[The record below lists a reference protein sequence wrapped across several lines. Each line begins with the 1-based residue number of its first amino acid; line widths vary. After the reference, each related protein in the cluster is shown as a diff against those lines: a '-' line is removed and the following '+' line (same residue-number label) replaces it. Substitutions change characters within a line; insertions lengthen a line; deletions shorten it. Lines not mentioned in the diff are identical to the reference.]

1 MDNGRT
7 ANDIYLDFCKASD
20 MVSHHILI
28 SKLERYG
35 FEDWTVWWIKNWLD
49 GHSQRVVVNG
59 SMSRWRPVMSGVP
72 QESILGPVFFNI
84 FIDDIDSGI
93 ERTLSKFANDTKL
106 SGAVDT
112 IEGKDAIQRD
122 LDTLKK

>member
-1 MDNGRT
+1 MG
-7 ANDIYLDFCKASD
+7 
-20 MVSHHILI
+20 
-28 SKLERYG
+28 
-35 FEDWTVWWIKNWLD
+35 
-49 GHSQRVVVNG
+49 
-59 SMSRWRPVMSGVP
+59 GVP

-122 LDTLKK
+122 LDPLKK

>member
-1 MDNGRT
+1 MSPHR
-7 ANDIYLDFCKASD
+7 F
-20 MVSHHILI
+20 ILV
-28 SKLERYG
+28 L
-35 FEDWTVWWIKNWLD
+35 
-49 GHSQRVVVNG
+49 
-59 SMSRWRPVMSGVP
+59 VP
-72 QESILGPVFFNI
+72 SSI

>member
-1 MDNGRT
+1 MG
-7 ANDIYLDFCKASD
+7 
-20 MVSHHILI
+20 
-28 SKLERYG
+28 
-35 FEDWTVWWIKNWLD
+35 
-49 GHSQRVVVNG
+49 
-59 SMSRWRPVMSGVP
+59 GVP